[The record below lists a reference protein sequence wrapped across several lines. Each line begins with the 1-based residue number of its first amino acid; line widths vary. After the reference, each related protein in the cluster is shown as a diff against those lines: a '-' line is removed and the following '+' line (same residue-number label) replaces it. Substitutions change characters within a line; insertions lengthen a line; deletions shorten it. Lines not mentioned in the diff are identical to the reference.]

1 MIESERQEKIF
12 KTSKN
17 EPNSLNSST
26 KAFITTKIKA
36 DKFSI
41 TKENKNINEFM
52 GKKKYYFEVK
62 DFYKKKNIEN
72 SDSKTGR
79 WTLEEHNKFLDGLI
93 LFGSDWKKVNSLI
106 KARTAV
112 QVRSHA
118 QKFFKKMKICKE
130 EKLGIDF
137 TLKSICNLNDM
148 IIQIKSVNND
158 FYNIKNVFIY
168 LSQKYGIKRS
178 KNSNSLH
185 KRIDLSNI
193 ISNIDNNFNLDEN
206 KSIINNSII
215 PEDQKVNKEIKI
227 IKENNNISSPNND
240 FLINNMFQS
249 SNLIN
254 NHYFQAHLN
263 EYNTNNFLLTNY
275 YFNNALINYISYINF
290 LSPTNNLLL
299 NQLNIYNQLSTNTQL
314 NFSDINMTQFNSNN
328 NKNENNRM

>member
-17 EPNSLNSST
+17 KPNSSNSST
-26 KAFITTKIKA
+26 KTFINNKIKA
-36 DKFSI
+36 YKFSI

-62 DFYKKKNIEN
+62 DFKKKNIEK

-93 LFGSDWKKVNSLI
+93 QFGIDWKKVNSLI
-106 KARTAV
+106 KTRTAV

-118 QKFFKKMKICKE
+118 QKFFKKMKTCKE
-130 EKLGIDF
+130 EILGIDF

-148 IIQIKSVNND
+148 IIQIKSINND

-168 LSQKYGIKRS
+168 LSQKYDAKRS
-178 KNSNSLH
+178 KNSNFLQ
-185 KRIDLSNI
+185 KRRDLSNI
-193 ISNIDNNFNLDEN
+193 ISNIDNNFNLEEN
-206 KSIINNSII
+206 KNIINNSKIT
-215 PEDQKVNKEIKI
+215 EDQKVNKELKI

-240 FLINNMFQS
+240 FLINNMIQS

-263 EYNTNNFLLTNY
+263 EYNTNNLLLTNY
-275 YFNNALINYISYINF
+275 YFNTALINYISYINF

-328 NKNENNRM
+328 NKNENNMK